1 VIEMRPPL
9 SQDHQGSIDFVV
21 LKSVVVTI
29 LVTDWD
35 AVLLVV
41 LVEVVVVVVAGL
53 HLRLSSWASSCPEA
67 PQQLRSAVEIDPA
80 GHPFGVL
87 S

>member
-1 VIEMRPPL
+1 MIEMRPPL

-41 LVEVVVVVVAGL
+41 LVEVVVVAGL

-80 GHPFGVL
+80 GHPFEVL